1 MRAVAVKVTRGS
13 RVSGFSSVT
22 RGHAVA
28 LGETASSDEFVVTER
43 RVEVRCGLA
52 VTAPARG
59 DLRHLRVVEALRFG
73 PDASV
78 EDTDDDVV

>member
-1 MRAVAVKVTRGS
+1 MGAVAVEVTRRS
-13 RVSGFSSVT
+13 RFSVFSSVS

-28 LGETASSDEFVVTER
+28 LGEASSADEFVVTER